1 MCVGVELNTL
11 EYCTTICGRKRWFP
25 QILSSHYQ
33 TKMSAERQAVNF
45 IVQGKDSIEINYII
59 ISYVGSAA
67 DICKLA
73 MIKIKHVLIKS
84 SPFTK

>member
-1 MCVGVELNTL
+1 MCVEITIL

-45 IVQGKDSIEINYII
+45 IVQGKDSIEI
-59 ISYVGSAA
+59 
-67 DICKLA
+67 
-73 MIKIKHVLIKS
+73 
-84 SPFTK
+84 